1 MLHPFATMLSTTFVI
16 LLKQIA
22 FKGDD
27 VVDSQVAGIP
37 IAIGKVLVDA
47 GRGSED
53 LRIAGTPVYD
63 EERAGV
69 SRGSSLP

>member
-1 MLHPFATMLSTTFVI
+1 MWI
-16 LLKQIA
+16 
-22 FKGDD
+22 
-27 VVDSQVAGIP
+27 AGIP

-53 LRIAGTPVYD
+53 LCVAGTPVYD

-69 SRGSSLP
+69 SRGSFLL